1 MPADA
6 EKHIREFLASHTT
19 MTLATVAE
27 DCRPQAAALFY
38 AELKDLSLVYISEKK
53 VRHSQNLQR
62 DARAAATVY
71 ADGQQWEGIQGLQI
85 EGTCHSL
92 AGREAEAARAA
103 YVKKYPFIQSSLLLE
118 AALRISTFYRLTP
131 EWMRLTD
138 NREGF
143 GHKEEW
149 RRTDYEDEPD

>member
-1 MPADA
+1 MTAGT
-6 EKHIREFLASHTT
+6 EERIREFLANHTT

-27 DCRPQAAALFY
+27 DGRPQAASLFY
-38 AELKDLSLVYISEKK
+38 AEMEDLSLVYLSEKK

-71 ADGQQWEGIQGLQI
+71 ADGQRWEEIQGLQI

-92 AGREAEAARAA
+92 AGQEAEAARAA
-103 YVKKYPFIQSSLLLE
+103 YVKKFPFIQANVLIA
-118 AALRISTFYRLTP
+118 AALKISTFYQLTP
-131 EWMRLTD
+131 EWIRLTD
-138 NREGF
+138 NRQRF

-149 RRTDYEDEPD
+149 RRSDYEVRPD